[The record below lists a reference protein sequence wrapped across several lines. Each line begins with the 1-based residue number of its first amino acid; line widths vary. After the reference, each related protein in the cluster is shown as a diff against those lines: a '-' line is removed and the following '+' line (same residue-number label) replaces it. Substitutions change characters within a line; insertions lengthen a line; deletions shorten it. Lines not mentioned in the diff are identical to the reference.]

1 MARVLPR
8 EPRTLPARPRRRL
21 VAVLVPGVLLA
32 ILPHVSL
39 EGSRIL
45 AVLQALLP
53 LWFLAALAV
62 CLVLALRRALAPA
75 AVLLILAAV
84 SILPATAPILPAT
97 VPMAA
102 TPCTPGAQLSV
113 VSLNAGRGHADPAA
127 LAAVIE
133 NSNPDVLVLV
143 EASEPMIKALAA
155 GLPAWDYTH
164 RTGPVLTGG
173 AIDTVILSRYP
184 LRQETAAAL
193 QSEGALFDI
202 PVAVID
208 HPRAG
213 SIRIAGIHPAP
224 PTHAPTSWAQTLR
237 RLEAWTAGQADMPLV
252 LAGDFNATA
261 AHPQFRALA
270 AGLTEASP
278 KMGPWAMATW
288 PADSGM
294 PAFAGIDHVLVR
306 ALAVRGAERFTVP
319 GTDHHGIV
327 ARLATCG
334 QV

>member
-1 MARVLPR
+1 
-8 EPRTLPARPRRRL
+8 
-21 VAVLVPGVLLA
+21 
-32 ILPHVSL
+32 
-39 EGSRIL
+39 
-45 AVLQALLP
+45 
-53 LWFLAALAV
+53 V

-84 SILPATAPILPAT
+84 SILPATAPILQAT
-97 VPMAA
+97 VPMAT
-102 TPCTPGAQLSV
+102 TPCTPGAQVSV

-133 NSNPDVLVLV
+133 NSDPDVLVLV

-173 AIDTVILSRYP
+173 AIDTVILSRHP
-184 LRQETAAAL
+184 LRQEAAAAL

-208 HPRAG
+208 HPLAG

-224 PTHAPTSWAQTLR
+224 PTHAPASWAQTLR
-237 RLEAWTAGQADMPLV
+237 RLEVWTDEQTGMPLV

-288 PADSGM
+288 PPGRRMRGCPHSPGSTTCW
-294 PAFAGIDHVLVR
+294 FALWR
-306 ALAVRGAERFTVP
+306 C
-319 GTDHHGIV
+319 V
-327 ARLATCG
+327 ARSASRCRAPTTMASWRGWQRVAESCPKDLSSMRGFRCAGCFSWR
-334 QV
+334 